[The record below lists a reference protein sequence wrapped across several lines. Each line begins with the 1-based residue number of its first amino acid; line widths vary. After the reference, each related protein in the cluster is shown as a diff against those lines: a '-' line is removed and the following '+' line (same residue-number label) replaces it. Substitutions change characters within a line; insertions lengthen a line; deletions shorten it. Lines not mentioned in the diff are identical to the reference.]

1 MTNHG
6 LKTAELFN
14 IEANRPATAKQLYAI
29 SQRFAKLQSS
39 TASEAYGLGKV
50 FYAILKKYQIE
61 HSSTPLT
68 QKDMEIF
75 FEVGSVPDKFAKQI
89 KAKSVEKP
97 AKKPAKKSTKTSKP
111 KATATPQPKVEA
123 APKTSKKSPEP
134 KASEMSVSEF
144 AAKLKSLDGRVK
156 KLEEFATA
164 STNDAINMSKQVDA
178 HEKSIAS
185 LNAKLDILMAYLE
198 TDPDRMSY

>member
-1 MTNHG
+1 MTEHG

-75 FEVGSVPDKFAKQI
+75 FEVKSVPAKFAKQI
-89 KAKSVEKP
+89 KARAEQTPKKTTKSSKKPTAKPTAKP
-97 AKKPAKKSTKTSKP
+97 AAATKSSTKL
-111 KATATPQPKVEA
+111 
-123 APKTSKKSPEP
+123 
-134 KASEMSVSEF
+134 ASEMSVEQF
-144 AAKLKSLDGRVK
+144 AAKLKSLTGRVGT
-156 KLEEFATA
+156 LESNVTKHAEQIGTL
-164 STNDAINMSKQVDA
+164 Q
-178 HEKSIAS
+178 
-185 LNAKLDILMAYLE
+185 AKLDILMAYLE
-198 TDPDRMSY
+198 TDPERMSY

>member
-50 FYAILKKYQIE
+50 FYAILKKYQTE

-75 FEVGSVPDKFAKQI
+75 FEVGSVPEKFAKQI
-89 KAKSVEKP
+89 RAKSVEPKP
-97 AKKPAKKSTKTSKP
+97 AKTSKKSTKTSKP
-111 KATATPQPKVEA
+111 AAAAAPQPKVVA
-123 APKTSKKSPEP
+123 APKTSKKS
-134 KASEMSVSEF
+134 ASEMSVSEF
-144 AAKLKSLDGRVK
+144 AAKLNSLNNRVC
-156 KLEEFATA
+156 KLENDSINFAKTISDWA
-164 STNDAINMSKQVDA
+164 AKTDA

-198 TDPDRMSY
+198 TDPERMSY